1 MEQSVIIF
9 LLGLQFSA
17 LAAACVCEWVRSGAC
32 AWVNVCGCDTSVLVF
47 FFFGVCV
54 CVKIFFYRF
63 SRVNHCLLYEYFN
76 ELYTV

>member
-32 AWVNVCGCDTSVLVF
+32 AWVNVCGCDTSILVF

-54 CVKIFFYRF
+54 
-63 SRVNHCLLYEYFN
+63 
-76 ELYTV
+76 